1 MTGISSF
8 FAKSQSHSFTIKDAT
23 LITIIHKHGRMD
35 ADKNNKRKDVPP
47 NYPEPDGDPSY

>member
-23 LITIIHKHGRMD
+23 LISQSFTSMD
-35 ADKNNKRKDVPP
+35 ARTRQKNKPP
-47 NYPEPDGDPSY
+47 LPKYPEPDGDPSY